1 MRLYIVREYM
11 VVEYEECFRI
21 MSVHSSEDKAKE
33 AITTYEEAAKSWSN
47 CHVEYGF
54 EELELDENYY
64 SNYEEEQ
71 EL

>member
-1 MRLYIVREYM
+1 MKLYIVHEYM

-33 AITTYEEAAKSWSN
+33 AITIYEEAAKAWPN
-47 CHVEYGF
+47 CRIEYGF